1 MSITLGAQIPAGYYN
16 NAEGKTGDALKV
28 ALHNI
33 IKGHN
38 PVGYDGLIDAY
49 PDTDCDANG
58 KIIDIY
64 SNKQWSPYSGQCGS
78 YKKEGDCWNREHT
91 WPQSWFNE
99 QSTPRCDLFH
109 VYPTDG
115 YVNNRRSSYPYGEVG
130 SASYTSGNGSKLG
143 TCKTPGYTD
152 KVFEPIDEYKGDI
165 ARGFFYMSVRYYS
178 EDSNWDSSDM
188 TNKSVIKDWAMKML
202 LRWHEQDPVSQKEI
216 DRNNVVYSK
225 YQHNRN
231 PFIDHPEYAR
241 MIWDENWTP
250 APTYAIACA
259 TGLQHGS
266 IAAPATASEGT
277 TVAITATPDPG
288 YAVDTYSVW
297 KTGDTGTTVSV
308 TSNGTF
314 TMPAYAVTVSAT
326 FKENTTYYDIAVV
339 QTPNGTVTASA
350 ATALPGTLVTVTPTP
365 AAGYA
370 LAALHVFETATNVP
384 VEMAGDNQFVMPAYD
399 VTIAA
404 VFAEP
409 GDYAY
414 QKVEQALSDW
424 SGQYLIV
431 YEEGSKA
438 FDGGLSTLDATG
450 NNISVAISNN
460 RIAVSSTTDAASFTI
475 AKSGSSYSIKSAS
488 GYYIGQTSNANGL
501 SANASTAYSNSIS
514 YNAGNVDIVSSGG
527 AYLRFNSGDNRFR
540 YYKSGTYAAQQ
551 AIQLYKKVG
560 EPVSVAHTI
569 TFHNGTETTTQ
580 TVNDFEASV
589 LDACTFTRDGYV
601 FAGWNTK
608 ADGTGDYYADE
619 ATVTLFADLDLYAQ
633 WDQLFAVTCLTSPY
647 GIITATPTEATEDTP
662 IILTAQPQPGYQLRS
677 WSVSDAYGNDV
688 PVMENSFDMPASNVQ
703 VSASW
708 LPAGDVNDD
717 GKVTIAD
724 AVALV
729 AYLLGHPSEP
739 FLEQAAD
746 IDGVEGITIGDAV
759 EIVNRILGLPLA
771 PSDWRGN
778 L

>member
-33 IKGHN
+33 IKGHTK
-38 PVGYDGLIDAY
+38 VGYDGLLDAY

-266 IAAPATASEGT
+266 IAAPATASG
-277 TVAITATPDPG
+277 V
-288 YAVDTYSVW
+288 
-297 KTGDTGTTVSV
+297 
-308 TSNGTF
+308 
-314 TMPAYAVTVSAT
+314 
-326 FKENTTYYDIAVV
+326 
-339 QTPNGTVTASA
+339 
-350 ATALPGTLVTVTPTP
+350 L
-365 AAGYA
+365 
-370 LAALHVFETATNVP
+370 
-384 VEMAGDNQFVMPAYD
+384 
-399 VTIAA
+399 
-404 VFAEP
+404 
-409 GDYAY
+409 
-414 QKVEQALSDW
+414 
-424 SGQYLIV
+424 
-431 YEEGSKA
+431 
-438 FDGGLSTLDATG
+438 
-450 NNISVAISNN
+450 
-460 RIAVSSTTDAASFTI
+460 
-475 AKSGSSYSIKSAS
+475 
-488 GYYIGQTSNANGL
+488 
-501 SANASTAYSNSIS
+501 
-514 YNAGNVDIVSSGG
+514 GG
-527 AYLRFNSGDNRFR
+527 AFR
-540 YYKSGTYAAQQ
+540 TERAQ
-551 AIQLYKKVG
+551 
-560 EPVSVAHTI
+560 E
-569 TFHNGTETTTQ
+569 
-580 TVNDFEASV
+580 
-589 LDACTFTRDGYV
+589 C
-601 FAGWNTK
+601 
-608 ADGTGDYYADE
+608 
-619 ATVTLFADLDLYAQ
+619 
-633 WDQLFAVTCLTSPY
+633 
-647 GIITATPTEATEDTP
+647 
-662 IILTAQPQPGYQLRS
+662 
-677 WSVSDAYGNDV
+677 
-688 PVMENSFDMPASNVQ
+688 
-703 VSASW
+703 
-708 LPAGDVNDD
+708 
-717 GKVTIAD
+717 
-724 AVALV
+724 
-729 AYLLGHPSEP
+729 
-739 FLEQAAD
+739 
-746 IDGVEGITIGDAV
+746 
-759 EIVNRILGLPLA
+759 
-771 PSDWRGN
+771 
-778 L
+778 

>member
-1 MSITLGAQIPAGYYN
+1 MMSITMGAQIPAGYYN

-33 IKGHN
+33 IKGHTE
-38 PVGYDGLIDAY
+38 VGYDGLIDAY

-99 QSTPRCDLFH
+99 QKTPRCDLFH

-250 APTYAIACA
+250 ASTYAIACA

-314 TMPAYAVTVSAT
+314 TMPAYDVTVSAT

-350 ATALPGTLVTVTPTP
+350 TTALPGTLVTVTPTP

-384 VEMAGDNQFVMPAYD
+384 VEMVGDNQFVMPAYD

-438 FDGGLSTLDATG
+438 FNG
-450 NNISVAISNN
+450 NIDNKWGRCSDVSISDDKLIE
-460 RIAVSSTTDAASFTI
+460 
-475 AKSGSSYSIKSAS
+475 
-488 GYYIGQTSNANGL
+488 SNATVDGYVVTVIKNGTGYNFL
-501 SANASTAYSNSIS
+501 LPSGKYMSCTTSSNFAESTSPVTYQVSLKDKGISIS
-514 YNAGNVDIVSSGG
+514 YGNVALYYNGSGG
-527 AYLRFNSGDNRFR
+527 LRFYSSD
-540 YYKSGTYAAQQ
+540 TME

-560 EPVSVAHTI
+560 EPVSIAHTI

-647 GIITATPTEATEDTP
+647 GTITATPAEATEDTP

-677 WSVSDAYGNDV
+677 WSVSDAYGNDI

-708 LPAGDVNDD
+708 LPEGDVNDD

-724 AVALV
+724 AVALI

-759 EIVNRILGLPLA
+759 EIVNRILASP
-771 PSDWRGN
+771 
-778 L
+778 